1 MKLPYRK
8 AITLLSEEHMM
19 VLLSKHFG
27 DRREP
32 DYYFG
37 LGVGPGWNDIIYD
50 LNKKLEAEK
59 PDYQILH
66 IKEKF
71 AGLRF
76 YTNELP
82 YPGWDAIEEAEKLS
96 FETCEE
102 CGRPGKIWGRKGW
115 IRTLCWIDYQISE
128 INKSLWYVQRR
139 GLSTFF
145 KTYFYVRRLR
155 REHKRKE
162 SAKNDI

>member
-8 AITLLSEEHMM
+8 AITSLSEKHIM

-27 DRREP
+27 DRRDP

-59 PDYQILH
+59 PDYKIFQ

-76 YTNELP
+76 YTDELP
-82 YPGWDAIEEAEKLS
+82 YPGWDAIEEAEKRS

-102 CGRPGKIWGRKGW
+102 CGRPGKIWGRNGW
-115 IRTLCWIDYQISE
+115 IRTLCWIDYRVSE
-128 INKSLWYVQRR
+128 INKNLWYVQRM
-139 GLSTFF
+139 GLSVFF
-145 KTYFYVRRLR
+145 KTYFYLRRLNR
-155 REHKRKE
+155 DRKRKE

>member
-1 MKLPYRK
+1 
-8 AITLLSEEHMM
+8 M
-19 VLLSKHFG
+19 VLLSEHFG
-27 DRREP
+27 AHRDP

-59 PDYQILH
+59 PDYKILQ

-76 YTNELP
+76 YTDELP
-82 YPGWDAIEEAEKLS
+82 YPAWDAIKEAEKRS
-96 FETCEE
+96 FGTCEE
-102 CGRPGKIWGRKGW
+102 CGRPGKIWSSKSW
-115 IRTLCWIDYQISE
+115 IRTLCYIDYWVSE

-139 GLSTFF
+139 GLSAFF
-145 KTYFYVRRLR
+145 KTYFYIRRLER
-155 REHKRKE
+155 DRKRKE
-162 SAKNDI
+162 SAKNGD

>member
-1 MKLPYRK
+1 MQLPYRK
-8 AITLLSEEHMM
+8 TITSLSEEHMM
-19 VLLSKHFG
+19 ILLSRHLGAKG
-27 DRREP
+27 DL
-32 DYYFG
+32 DSYVG

-59 PDYQILH
+59 PDYQILQ

-76 YTNELP
+76 YTDKLP
-82 YPGWDAIEEAEKLS
+82 YSGWDAISEAEKLS
-96 FETCEE
+96 LETCEE
-102 CGRPGKIWGRKGW
+102 CGRPGKIWSRKGW
-115 IRTLCWIDYQISE
+115 VRTLCWIDYRVSE

-139 GLSTFF
+139 GLTAFF

-155 REHKRKE
+155 RGIKRKE
-162 SAKNDI
+162 SP